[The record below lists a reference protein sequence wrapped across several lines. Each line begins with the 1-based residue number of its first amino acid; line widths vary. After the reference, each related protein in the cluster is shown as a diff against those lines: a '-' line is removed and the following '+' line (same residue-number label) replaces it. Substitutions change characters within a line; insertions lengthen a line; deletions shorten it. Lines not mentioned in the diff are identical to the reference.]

1 MGGSYGWIMIA
12 ELDLFVLYRWMLALI
27 CMVYAAVVTWR
38 SLSHWLAYFHESR
51 QSAVLGRYTI
61 VLLLR
66 TRWRRFV
73 SEFVQITALLVALAL
88 LIYAH
93 HGVRG

>member
-1 MGGSYGWIMIA
+1 MVA
-12 ELDLFVLYRWMLALI
+12 ELDLFVLYRWLLALI
-27 CMVYAAVVTWR
+27 CMVYAAVVMWR
-38 SLSHWLAYFHESR
+38 SLSHWVGYFQESR

-73 SEFVQITALLVALAL
+73 SELLQIAALLAALAVL
-88 LIYAH
+88 LYAH
-93 HGVRG
+93 YGFRG